1 MADPKKIRTVSK
13 DVTRDDVTDER
24 KGYKTVTRKRPHGGT
39 VTKKKTYEGDVTKTE
54 KVKTDKKG
62 KVKKVVL
69 KARKQVDA
77 YKNKKGT
84 ASRLSQDNNA
94 KRTGAIKPKERTSRR
109 VLKGDAAEKYARMK
123 NVAKAAGG
131 VGGENAQERTQDV
144 AKKISQRVKEKAD
157 YYRKGAKRT
166 RLTGEP
172 LRQDN
177 PYYAPKGEN

>member
-39 VTKKKTYEGDVTKTE
+39 VTKKKTYKGDVTETE
-54 KVKTDKKG
+54 KVKTDRSG

-69 KARKQVDA
+69 KTRKQVDA

-109 VLKGDAAEKYARMK
+109 VLKGDAAKEY
-123 NVAKAAGG
+123 VAKKKLANAAVSERVRKKAKEYIKGETNLI
-131 VGGENAQERTQDV
+131 GGENAQERVQGKM
-144 AKKISQRVKEKAD
+144 KKTITNLR
-157 YYRKGAKRT
+157 
-166 RLTGEP
+166 GEP
-172 LRQDN
+172 IRPKN
-177 PYYAPKGEN
+177 PYK